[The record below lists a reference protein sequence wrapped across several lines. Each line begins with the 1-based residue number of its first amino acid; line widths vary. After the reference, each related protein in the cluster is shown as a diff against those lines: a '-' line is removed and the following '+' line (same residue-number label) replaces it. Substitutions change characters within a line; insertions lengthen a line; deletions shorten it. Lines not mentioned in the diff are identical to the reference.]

1 MFISRSPD
9 ASQSFMI
16 DHREEALILALS
28 IDRGLSAAWH
38 FFPVL
43 SSSLNLPAQPK
54 NDQALF
60 RELEAVSLTEG
71 VVAALKDAFFSGALK
86 PGSAIVE
93 RQIAQQMNVGT
104 PVVREALISLK
115 HEGFVRRVKNKG
127 TFITAFDPDEVRQLY
142 TLRVELET
150 LALQW
155 ARPIVTKS
163 DLDQL
168 KNLVDRLVE
177 AGQRENRR
185 EFLERDI
192 EFHRR
197 CWKLS
202 GNPFLAET
210 LERLMAPLFAFVV
223 LASGRPMT
231 AAMGREHYALVEA
244 LRSMEEPDFSALV
257 RKTFTGFAFRW
268 ISSAMPKTEQ

>member
-1 MFISRSPD
+1 MNPNPNFAD
-9 ASQSFMI
+9 K
-16 DHREEALILALS
+16 REG
-28 IDRGLSAAWH
+28 DSA
-38 FFPVL
+38 V
-43 SSSLNLPAQPK
+43 
-54 NDQALF
+54 F
-60 RELEAVSLTEG
+60 RQLEAVSLAEG

-86 PGSAIVE
+86 PGAAIVE
-93 RQIAQQMNVGT
+93 RQIAMQMNVGT

-127 TFITAFDPDEVRQLY
+127 TFITAFEADEVRQLY

-155 ARPIVTKS
+155 ARPLVTKS

-168 KNLVDRLVE
+168 KSMVDRLVG

-192 EFHRR
+192 EFHRH

-210 LERLMAPLFAFVV
+210 LERLMSPLFAFVV
-223 LASGRPMT
+223 MASGQPMT
-231 AAMGREHYALVEA
+231 ASMGREHYALVEA
-244 LRSMEEPDFSALV
+244 LRSMEEPEFSALV

-268 ISSAMPKTEQ
+268 ISSATQRPIETLLEAPEPT

>member
-1 MFISRSPD
+1 MTPD
-9 ASQSFMI
+9 TGKRKGEVAT
-16 DHREEALILALS
+16 
-28 IDRGLSAAWH
+28 
-38 FFPVL
+38 FP
-43 SSSLNLPAQPK
+43 Q
-54 NDQALF
+54 
-60 RELEAVSLTEG
+60 LEAVSLAEG
-71 VVAALKDAFFSGALK
+71 VVAALKDAFFSGTLK
-86 PGSAIVE
+86 PGAVIVE
-93 RQIAQQMNVGT
+93 RQIAKEMNVGT

-127 TFITAFDPDEVRQLY
+127 TFITAFDADEVRQLY

-163 DLDQL
+163 DIDQL

-177 AGQRENRR
+177 AGQREDRR

-192 EFHRR
+192 EFHRY

-202 GNPFLAET
+202 GNPFLVET

-223 LASGRPMT
+223 LASGHPMT

-244 LRSMEEPDFSALV
+244 LRSMEEPEFSAVV

-268 ISSAMPKTEQ
+268 ISSAAPKS